1 VEFEQLGEA
10 TSPEQIADSVPCGP
24 DPQRAAESIKAYVD
38 AGFDEVYISQMGPD
52 QEGGIRFL
60 TEEVLPLVRG

>member
-1 VEFEQLGEA
+1 
-10 TSPEQIADSVPCGP
+10 VPCGP
-24 DPQRAAESIKAYVD
+24 DPERAADAIKKYVD

-60 TEEVLPLVRG
+60 ADEVLPRLR